1 MALGGAASLPIA
13 ARSQQPAIPVIG
25 FLNSQSPG
33 SFAHLADAFRRGLSE
48 AGFTEGRNVAIEYRW
63 AEGHNDRLPEQAADL
78 VRRQV
83 AVLVATGGEPAA
95 LAAKAPTS
103 TIPIVFAIGGD
114 PVRGRF
120 VASFNHPGSNMTGLT
135 QFTEQLEGK
144 RLALLH
150 ELLPNAAIA
159 ALINPDSPLSE
170 KQLKDLTEAAA
181 HLNVLL
187 IPLFA
192 KTESEFGPAFR
203 TVAEQKAGGILVTA
217 DPFFN
222 GRRERLVELAAAR
235 KLPVI
240 YEFREFAAAGG
251 LMSYGTSLAD
261 GYRQVGTYVGKILNG
276 AKPADLTVLQPTK
289 FEFVINLKVAAALG
303 LEIPPTLLARA
314 DEVIE

>member
-1 MALGGAASLPIA
+1 
-13 ARSQQPAIPVIG
+13 
-25 FLNSQSPG
+25 
-33 SFAHLADAFRRGLSE
+33 
-48 AGFTEGRNVAIEYRW
+48 
-63 AEGHNDRLPEQAADL
+63 
-78 VRRQV
+78 
-83 AVLVATGGEPAA
+83 
-95 LAAKAPTS
+95 
-103 TIPIVFAIGGD
+103 
-114 PVRGRF
+114 
-120 VASFNHPGSNMTGLT
+120 MTGLT

-181 HLNVLL
+181 HLNVHL
-187 IPLFA
+187 IPLLA

-203 TVAEQKAGGILVTA
+203 TVAEQKAGGMLVTA

-261 GYRQVGTYVGKILNG
+261 GYRQVGTYVGKILDG
-276 AKPADLTVLQPTK
+276 GKPADLPVLQPTK